1 MVDSATLT
9 EAIATTM
16 ITSGSATLLATIIGV
31 PLGALCARRT
41 ARWLTGLRTVII
53 ALYGLPPVV
62 VGVFVYSLLSR
73 SGPLGNLDLLFTVE
87 AMVMAQT
94 VLILPLVWGGSWSAF
109 SQVEEDVGDVLE
121 TMGVGTRQRFLLEV
135 SLARSG
141 VYHAVVLAFG
151 RAIAEVGAVIMVG
164 GNIAGKTRVMTTSIV
179 LETSKG
185 NLDEATVLG
194 VLLLLFSLTLIALA
208 SFLRDW
214 RPTPTATITGAD
226 APLYPSYDGAQH
238 RTITV
243 QRHGAK
249 ILDEVEVVL
258 KPGTILA
265 VVGESGAGKST
276 LLRALAG
283 LEHLQQT
290 TGPFQTVYVP
300 QRAKP
305 LKVTVAQEIGLAA
318 SCFASLTPVASY
330 FLRRFD
336 LEHLQDAPTLQLSG
350 GELQRVVLARQL
362 GLHPQLL
369 LLDEG
374 MANLGYAH
382 TKSVEKELRILAAC
396 GACVV
401 MVTHNVLQAKRMA
414 DEMLI
419 LHKGRRLSS
428 DDPLAVEL
436 LTQG

>member
-1 MVDSATLT
+1 MVDGGTLT
-9 EAIATTM
+9 EAIVTTM
-16 ITSGSATLLATIIGV
+16 LTSGSATLLATLIGV
-31 PLGALCARRT
+31 PLGALCARKT
-41 ARWLTGLRTVII
+41 TRWLRGLRTII
-53 ALYGLPPVV
+53 TALYGLPPVV
-62 VGVFVYSLLSR
+62 VGVFVYSMLSR
-73 SGPLGNLDLLFTVE
+73 SGPLGELDLLFTVE
-87 AMVMAQT
+87 AMILAQT

-109 SQVEEDVGDVLE
+109 SQVDDDVGDVLK
-121 TMGVGTRQRFLLEV
+121 TFGVGSRQRFLLEV

-194 VLLLLFSLTLIALA
+194 VLLLMFSLILIALA

-214 RPTPTATITGAD
+214 RPTPVAPITGDIGPA
-226 APLYPSYDGAQH
+226 YPSLEGVQD

-243 QRHGAK
+243 YREGAL
-249 ILDEVEVVL
+249 ILNEVNLNL
-258 KPGTILA
+258 KPGRILA
-265 VVGESGAGKST
+265 VLGESGAGKST

-283 LEHLQQT
+283 LEHHAQG

-300 QRAKP
+300 QRAWP
-305 LKVTVAQEIGLAA
+305 LKDTVAQEMGLAA
-318 SCFASLTPVASY
+318 ACFAALPACSAY
-330 FLRRFD
+330 FLRSFD
-336 LEHLQDAPTLQLSG
+336 LEHLRNAATRQLSG

-362 GLHPQLL
+362 ALHPQLL

-374 MANLGYAH
+374 MSNLGRSH
-382 TKSVEKELRILAAC
+382 TKAVEQELRRLADC

-401 MVTHNVLQAKRMA
+401 MVTHNVLQAKRLA
-414 DEMLI
+414 DDVLI
-419 LHKGRRLSS
+419 LHKGTALGE
-428 DDPLAVEL
+428 DDPIAVDL
-436 LTQG
+436 FNLG